1 VFVIVQEEY
10 KREGL
15 QWETI
20 KCMDNSAALELLEG
34 RLGIIDLLNEE
45 SMRGQGND
53 LNFLAKMK
61 SLCGQHSCY
70 VSADVKMQKDTFAI
84 KHYAGKVTYCV
95 SGFVDRNNDTLSEE
109 IRGLV
114 QTSTNQLLKG
124 IFSVDDLAATSKDA
138 ADSKAAAAAELQA
151 GKSPSKLQSF
161 LKQASVTQKFKTQL
175 GDLMGVIEGTTVQYV
190 RCIKPNARK
199 SPEIFDRK
207 MVVEQLRCA
216 GMIDAVKIS
225 RSAYP
230 YRVTHAGWS
239 GARIGSV
246 ARTPSP
252 FNGFR
257 PLVSPLC
264 MQSSPRVSRV
274 CAARCGCG
282 ARARTRLWPSA
293 RRYWR
298 TWCAWTARPTS
309 RPCTRSSPPPRS
321 PADASPP
328 PAAAATATGGVGRG
342 RTTRWRGCVRRW
354 RTAPTRWARPRYA
367 ATSPRPPTSPVNAR
381 PLTLPLYCPRWTT
394 PRGPGVLLCGPAGDV
409 RGPAR
414 TGAPCPSAPHRTVL
428 HCTALYCIALHHT
441 APHCTTHLV
450 PLPLVSTTPL
460 TRSSHPT
467 RACPLQ
473 RIFKHI
479 LAIQRVYRGHRGR
492 EVYRA
497 LLHEQMKKNE
507 KGCFQTPSCK
517 VM

>member
-1 VFVIVQEEY
+1 
-10 KREGL
+10 
-15 QWETI
+15 
-20 KCMDNSAALELLEG
+20 
-34 RLGIIDLLNEE
+34 
-45 SMRGQGND
+45 MRGQGND

-246 ARTPSP
+246 ARTPC
-252 FNGFR
+252 NRIR
-257 PLVSPLC
+257 PLLSSPV
-264 MQSSPRVSRV
+264 QSSPHGSRV
-274 CAARCGCG
+274 CAARCGCV

-293 RRYWR
+293 RRCWR

-321 PADASPP
+321 LADASPP
-328 PAAAATATGGVGRG
+328 PAAAATGGVGRG

-367 ATSPRPPTSPVNAR
+367 ATPPHLARQRAPSHLTSSLPSVDHAAWTR
-381 PLTLPLYCPRWTT
+381 CTSLRACWRCSRTCADRCAVPLCT
-394 PRGPGVLLCGPAGDV
+394 
-409 RGPAR
+409 
-414 TGAPCPSAPHRTVL
+414 APHCTVL
-428 HCTALYCIALHHT
+428 HCTALYCTPLHHT

-450 PLPLVSTTPL
+450 PPAAGIHHTA
-460 TRSSHPT
+460 HPSRPPHPCLSLAAHLQAHFGDPARVPRPPWPGGVQSPAA
-467 RACPLQ
+467 RAD
-473 RIFKHI
+473 
-479 LAIQRVYRGHRGR
+479 
-492 EVYRA
+492 E
-497 LLHEQMKKNE
+497 EE
-507 KGCFQTPSCK
+507 
-517 VM
+517 

>member
-1 VFVIVQEEY
+1 MIVQEEY

-246 ARTPSP
+246 SRTPSP
-252 FNGFR
+252 LNGFR
-257 PLVSPLC
+257 PLVSRLC

-282 ARARTRLWPSA
+282 ARARTRRWPSA
-293 RRYWR
+293 RRCWR

-328 PAAAATATGGVGRG
+328 PAAAATGGVGRG

-367 ATSPRPPTSPVNAR
+367 ATSPRPPASPVAR
-381 PLTLPLYCPRWTT
+381 PLILCPRWTA
-394 PRGPGVLLCGPAGDV
+394 PRGPGVLLRRPAGDV

-414 TGAPCPSAPHRTVL
+414 TGAPCPSAPHRTARRPPL
-428 HCTALYCIALHHT
+428 
-441 APHCTTHLV
+441 AP
-450 PLPLVSTTPL
+450 TTPL

-467 RACPLQ
+467 HACPLQ

-479 LAIQRVYRGHRGR
+479 LMIQRVYRGHRGR
-492 EVYRA
+492 ELYRA
-497 LLHEQMKKNE
+497 LLHEQMKKDE
-507 KGCFQTPSCK
+507 KGCFQTPTCK